1 MQLRMTSSA
10 ERQALLRCTLNDA
23 FTTRSTI
30 KRPFRQSYML
40 ITRVFQCAVRFIS
53 STEHTTTYSSLAQ
66 YPHHSVTITILFALT
81 HCTISLSNR
90 GAYPDSE
97 LFARAGTTFV
107 IVVHLK
113 SPAPHRCRCYVGLLH
128 PALAPFFLPLL
139 LPRSYSK
146 SPTCARALISPI
158 GSQSDTIEVHIHV

>member
-1 MQLRMTSSA
+1 MPSLHVQLLSARFGNPICLSPESSSVLCVLSPQPNIL
-10 ERQALLRCTLNDA
+10 RPLRLSHNTLIILL
-23 FTTRSTI
+23 S
-30 KRPFRQSYML
+30 
-40 ITRVFQCAVRFIS
+40 
-53 STEHTTTYSSLAQ
+53 
-66 YPHHSVTITILFALT
+66 TITILFALT

-158 GSQSDTIEVHIHV
+158 GSQSDTIEVHVHV